1 MDKAFAK
8 AEDLA
13 SSIKEYVDTRI
24 DAVKLNVAEKSSGV
38 IANVIAGIVVA
49 VVFLFFIGLASTS
62 LAYGLGE
69 WTGKTWVGF
78 LIVAGLYL
86 LIGIIVWAG
95 RGKLIRLPV
104 MNAMIQQLFKNDEE
118 D

>member
-1 MDKAFAK
+1 MDTAFAK
-8 AEDLA
+8 VEDLA
-13 SSIKEYVDTRI
+13 SSVKEYVDTRI
-24 DAVKLNVAEKSSGV
+24 DAVKLNAAEKSSGV

-69 WTGKTWVGF
+69 WIGKTWVGF

-104 MNAMIQQLFKNDEE
+104 MNAMIQQLFTSDEE